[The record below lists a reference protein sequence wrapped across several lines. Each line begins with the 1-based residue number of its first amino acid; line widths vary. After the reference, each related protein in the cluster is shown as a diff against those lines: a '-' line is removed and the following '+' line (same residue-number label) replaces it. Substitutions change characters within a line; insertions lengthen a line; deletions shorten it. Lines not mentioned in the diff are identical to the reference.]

1 MSDIDNKSNVGVNSV
16 NPTQDTQKLIFD
28 NVYGE
33 LDFYKKKCD
42 VLEKDLF
49 KSQMQIKKLEVSLK
63 KVSEINAVNGKVNYI
78 NKIKFIY
85 KILSHL

>member
-1 MSDIDNKSNVGVNSV
+1 MSDIDNKLNVGVINASHS
-16 NPTQDTQKLIFD
+16 QDAQKLIFD

-49 KSQMQIKKLEVSLK
+49 KSQVQIKKLEVSLK
-63 KVSEINAVNGKVNYI
+63 KVSEINAVNGKVISYYI
-78 NKIKFIY
+78 MI
-85 KILSHL
+85 

>member
-1 MSDIDNKSNVGVNSV
+1 MSDIDNKSNVGLNNASHI
-16 NPTQDTQKLIFD
+16 QDNQKLIFD

-49 KSQMQIKKLEVSLK
+49 KSQIQIKKLEVSLK
-63 KVSEINAVNGKVNYI
+63 KVSEINAVNAKVI
-78 NKIKFIY
+78 
-85 KILSHL
+85 S

>member
-1 MSDIDNKSNVGVNSV
+1 MSDIDNKSNVGHNNASHM
-16 NPTQDTQKLIFD
+16 QDNQKLIFD

-49 KSQMQIKKLEVSLK
+49 KSQIQIKKLEVSLK
-63 KVSEINAVNGKVNYI
+63 KVSEINAVNGKVI
-78 NKIKFIY
+78 
-85 KILSHL
+85 S

>member
-1 MSDIDNKSNVGVNSV
+1 MSDIDNKSNVGLNNASHM
-16 NPTQDTQKLIFD
+16 QDNQKLIFD

-49 KSQMQIKKLEVSLK
+49 KSQIQIKKLEVSLK
-63 KVSEINAVNGKVNYI
+63 KVSEINAVNGKVI
-78 NKIKFIY
+78 
-85 KILSHL
+85 S

>member
-1 MSDIDNKSNVGVNSV
+1 MSDIDNKSNVGLNNASHM
-16 NPTQDTQKLIFD
+16 QDNQKLIFD

-49 KSQMQIKKLEVSLK
+49 KSQIQIKKLEVSLK
-63 KVSEINAVNGKVNYI
+63 KVSEINAVNGKVI
-78 NKIKFIY
+78 
-85 KILSHL
+85 

>member
-1 MSDIDNKSNVGVNSV
+1 MSDIDNKSNVGLNNASHI
-16 NPTQDTQKLIFD
+16 QDNQKLIFD

-49 KSQMQIKKLEVSLK
+49 NSQIQIK
-63 KVSEINAVNGKVNYI
+63 NN
-78 NKIKFIY
+78 
-85 KILSHL
+85 LSY

>member
-1 MSDIDNKSNVGVNSV
+1 MSDFKPDNSHL
-16 NPTQDTQKLIFD
+16 DDEKLVFD

-49 KSQMQIKKLEVSLK
+49 KSQTHIKKLEISLK
-63 KVSEINAVNGKVNYI
+63 KSQDMNAINGKV
-78 NKIKFIY
+78 IY
-85 KILSHL
+85 Q

>member
-1 MSDIDNKSNVGVNSV
+1 MSDIDNKSNVGLNNASHM
-16 NPTQDTQKLIFD
+16 QDNQKLIFD

-49 KSQMQIKKLEVSLK
+49 KSQIQIKKLEVSLK
-63 KVSEINAVNGKVNYI
+63 KVTEINAVNGKVI
-78 NKIKFIY
+78 
-85 KILSHL
+85 S